1 MEEVVIK
8 KLGII
13 WRKADASAVKM
24 SQFTKSNLEKLKN
37 QKLTIKYLSTSAAR
51 LFLEIMNQFEQIQA
65 QRMKNLAQKCIQN
78 RGKVIMALLFTKN
91 KRANMVNKMVAS
103 ANIPF
108 ILSNASIVMVSIAR
122 HVNLL
127 FLPT

>member
-1 MEEVVIK
+1 MIK

-24 SQFTKSNLEKLKN
+24 SQFTKSNLEQLKN

-65 QRMKNLAQKCIQN
+65 QRMKNLAQKCIQIEV
-78 RGKVIMALLFTKN
+78 K
-91 KRANMVNKMVAS
+91 
-103 ANIPF
+103 
-108 ILSNASIVMVSIAR
+108 
-122 HVNLL
+122 
-127 FLPT
+127 

>member
-13 WRKADASAVKM
+13 WRKVDASAVKM

-65 QRMKNLAQKCIQN
+65 QKMKNLALKCIQN
-78 RGKVIMALLFTKN
+78 RGKAIMALLFTKN
-91 KRANMVNKMVAS
+91 KRVNMVNKMVAS
-103 ANIPF
+103 ASIPF
-108 ILSNASIVMVSIAR
+108 ILSNASIAMVFTAR